1 MPGPHGGPGGPHGPH
16 GGMMGGPR
24 GPMFH
29 ERRPMFYQP
38 RRSYLG
44 TGLSALI
51 GSAIGASIVN
61 NSTKQYASKGSSYN
75 NTNYYE
81 VFSYCPECGTKRNGS
96 STNCV
101 NCGSSL
107 IK

>member
-1 MPGPHGGPGGPHGPH
+1 MARGPMGPGPGGPHGGHGPH
-16 GGMMGGPR
+16 GPR

-29 ERRPMFYQP
+29 EPRPMFFRP
-38 RRSYLG
+38 RMGSYLG

-51 GSAIGASIVN
+51 GSALGTSIA
-61 NSTKQYASKGSSYN
+61 NSSRKNTYN
-75 NTNYYE
+75 NYNNYYE
-81 VFSYCPECGTKRNGS
+81 VFSYCPECGTKRNGN
-96 STNCV
+96 STTCV